1 MKRRRGVTFV
11 EVLVT
16 LVIVGLAVLP
26 MFTVSSTSEKQ
37 TVQAAYLLM
46 AHSHLKKVIENFES
60 SLIASEFTLEEK
72 TIGPTMRE
80 VSWSGW
86 KIQVE
91 ETLVLSQSEEV
102 PGLWELKGSLF
113 WAERRGTRTKPRRLS
128 LVRLVGNPRVASRGG
143 SDG

>member
-1 MKRRRGVTFV
+1 MKLTRGVTLV

-46 AHSHLKKVIENFES
+46 AHSHLKTVLEKFES
-60 SLIASEFTLEEK
+60 SLIASEFSLDEK
-72 TIGPTMRE
+72 TIGPTMHE
-80 VSWSGW
+80 ISWSGW
-86 KIQVE
+86 KITVE
-91 ETLVLSQSEEV
+91 ETLVLRKSEEV
-102 PGLWELKGSLF
+102 PGLWELRGTLF
-113 WAERRGTRTKPRRLS
+113 WNERRGTRTKPRRLS
-128 LVRLVGNPRVASRGG
+128 LLRLIADPRITSQGG